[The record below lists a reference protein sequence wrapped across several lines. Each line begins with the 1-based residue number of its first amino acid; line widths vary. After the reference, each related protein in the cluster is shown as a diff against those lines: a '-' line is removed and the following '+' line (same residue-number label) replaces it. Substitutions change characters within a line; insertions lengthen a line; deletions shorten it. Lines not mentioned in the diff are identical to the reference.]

1 MEVKATLQKPY
12 TEQQRVN
19 FIVSEN
25 HQHGYEI
32 KETKTA
38 LEAWGYTEEEMAQ
51 QEEQAIK
58 QEIYK
63 KLDEL
68 DLKAIRPIRAKEAG
82 TATQEDLDK
91 LEEIEQQAQEY
102 RRQLGE

>member
-38 LEAWGYTEEEMAQ
+38 LEAWGHTEEEIAQ
-51 QEEQAIK
+51 QEEQARK

-82 TATQEDLDK
+82 TATREDLDK